1 MVGNHRSRKSTM
13 AVWDLCFAI
22 VVPTRISM
30 QPYSLLFIHDHG
42 AIIQSLHSQKTK
54 RVPRE
59 QFKVAEHNAKR
70 TYNNSEAVE
79 RSQKCRFQAQ
89 RRKSLRSDPKGDMH
103 QVKTKHPVGH
113 HTMHAKKNAALCNN
127 ESISFFLYNF
137 FFSVQTPYLCVEI
150 CFVNVCS
157 FLKHNC

>member
-54 RVPRE
+54 RFPRE

-89 RRKSLRSDPKGDMH
+89 RRKSLHSDPKEDMH
-103 QVKTKHPVGH
+103 KSRLSTLSDITQC
-113 HTMHAKKNAALCNN
+113 MQKKNAALCNN

>member
-54 RVPRE
+54 RFPRE

-113 HTMHAKKNAALCNN
+113 HTMHAKKKMLHSAITKVFHFSCT
-127 ESISFFLYNF
+127 ISFFQYK
-137 FFSVQTPYLCVEI
+137 PPI
-150 CFVNVCS
+150 CA
-157 FLKHNC
+157 LKYAL